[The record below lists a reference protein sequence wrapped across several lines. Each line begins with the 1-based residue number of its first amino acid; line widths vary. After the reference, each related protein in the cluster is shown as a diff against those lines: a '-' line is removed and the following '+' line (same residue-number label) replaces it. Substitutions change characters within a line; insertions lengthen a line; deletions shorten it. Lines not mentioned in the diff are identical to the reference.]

1 MSKVSHHS
9 LLSRRLAAVLA
20 AGETR
25 DPVWEDEGLETV
37 AEMTR
42 VLGADEKGGGWEG
55 ASGWLTLRK
64 LMERCG
70 DSWKSCQEIR
80 SRGRSNAS

>member
-1 MSKVSHHS
+1 MSNVSLHS
-9 LLSRRLAAVLA
+9 LLSRRLAAGFA
-20 AGETR
+20 AAPAR
-25 DPVWEDEGLETV
+25 DAVCEDEGLETV

-42 VLGADEKGGGWEG
+42 VFIVDEEGGAWGG

-70 DSWKSCQEIR
+70 NSWKISWE
-80 SRGRSNAS
+80 N